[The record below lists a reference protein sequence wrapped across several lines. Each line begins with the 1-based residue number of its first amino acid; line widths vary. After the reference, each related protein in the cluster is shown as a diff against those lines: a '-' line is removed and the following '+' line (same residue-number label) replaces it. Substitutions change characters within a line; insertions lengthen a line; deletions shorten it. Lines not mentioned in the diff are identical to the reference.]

1 MGLLFECECSNSNGY
16 SILQWNTLS
25 NKLSTKQIFPNVDEN
40 YLKWE
45 NRKKLIKEILK
56 KENPDILILD
66 EIDNFNNFKKEII
79 DALKI
84 KYTGNFYERL
94 DKYMGIYI
102 GINPNKFLLIEQKKI
117 KFHGNDNELTE
128 NKNKF
133 ESLSPQIFIVSTIE
147 EIKTK
152 ETFYLIVSH
161 LKAKKENENIR
172 LIQINEI
179 LQYIKDNGLNN
190 QNIILVGDFNAE
202 PQNESIINL
211 EKFGMKSVFDYNK
224 LEYTSFQVR
233 DGIDKKIL
241 DYIFYYGNLIFAE
254 EKKSDIKIDE
264 NIGLPNEQFP
274 SNHLYLKAM
283 FKIN

>member
-1 MGLLFECECSNSNGY
+1 MGLLFDCQCQNSNGY
-16 SILQWNTLS
+16 SILQWNILS
-25 NKLSTKQIFPNVDEN
+25 NKLSTNNIFPKVDEN
-40 YLKWE
+40 CLKWE

-66 EIDNFNNFKKEII
+66 EIDNFNNFKREII
-79 DALKI
+79 DDLKI
-84 KYTGNFYERL
+84 KYNGGFFERL

-102 GINPNKFLLIEQKKI
+102 GINPDKFSLIEQKKI
-117 KFHGNDNELTE
+117 KFHGNDIE

-133 ESLSPQIFIVSTIE
+133 ESLSPQIFIFSKIL

-152 ETFYLIVSH
+152 DTFYLIVSH

-179 LQYIKDNGLNN
+179 LQYIKENGLVN

-202 PQNESIINL
+202 PQNESIVNL

-224 LEYTSFQVR
+224 LEYTSILVR
-233 DGIDKKIL
+233 DKIEKKIF
-241 DYIFYYGNLIFAE
+241 DYIFYYGNFIFAD
-254 EKKSDIKIDE
+254 EKKSDIKINE
-264 NIGLPNEQFP
+264 SIGLPNEEFP

>member
-1 MGLLFECECSNSNGY
+1 MGLLFDCQCQNSNGY
-16 SILQWNTLS
+16 SILQWNILS
-25 NKLSTKQIFPNVDEN
+25 NKLSTNNIFPKVDEN
-40 YLKWE
+40 CLKWE

-66 EIDNFNNFKKEII
+66 EIDNFNNFKREII
-79 DALKI
+79 DDLKI
-84 KYTGNFYERL
+84 KYNGGFFERL

-102 GINPNKFLLIEQKKI
+102 GINPDKFSLIEQKKI
-117 KFHGNDNELTE
+117 KFHGNDIE

-133 ESLSPQIFIVSTIE
+133 ESLSPQIFIFSKIL

-152 ETFYLIVSH
+152 DTFYLIVSH

-179 LQYIKDNGLNN
+179 LQYIKENGLVN

-202 PQNESIINL
+202 PQNESIVNL

-224 LEYTSFQVR
+224 LEYTSILVR
-233 DGIDKKIL
+233 DKIEKKIF
-241 DYIFYYGNLIFAE
+241 DYIFYYGNFIFAD
-254 EKKSDIKIDE
+254 EKKVI
-264 NIGLPNEQFP
+264 
-274 SNHLYLKAM
+274 LK
-283 FKIN
+283 

>member
-45 NRKKLIKEILK
+45 NRKKLIKDILK

-66 EIDNFNNFKKEII
+66 EIDNYNNFKKEII
-79 DALKI
+79 DELKI
-84 KYTGNFYERL
+84 KYNGNFYERL

-117 KFHGNDNELTE
+117 KFHGKNHEFQNES
-128 NKNKF
+128 KYH
-133 ESLSPQIFIVSTIE
+133 SLSPQIFIVSKIQ

-152 ETFYLIVSH
+152 DIFYLIVSH

-179 LQYIKDNGLNN
+179 LEYINNNGLNN
-190 QNIILVGDFNAE
+190 ENIILVGDFNA
-202 PQNESIINL
+202 PPTSESIINL
-211 EKFGMKSVFDYNK
+211 EKFGMRSVFDYNK
-224 LEYTSFQVR
+224 LEYTYFQVR
-233 DGIDKKIL
+233 DEIDKKII
-241 DYIFYYGNLIFAE
+241 DYIFYKGNFMFGE

-264 NIGLPNEQFP
+264 NIGLPNEEFP